1 MVWRFRG
8 PGGSES
14 GVGTILR
21 LKGQKKQEGS
31 KITRRRKLGETE
43 GIWRRAHRAKQGPLG
58 AGGGAVL
65 TRQGEHDPRWC
76 RAYCVA
82 TAPPQG
88 GDGLRAVGDRSKAT

>member
-43 GIWRRAHRAKQGPLG
+43 GIWRRAE
-58 AGGGAVL
+58 
-65 TRQGEHDPRWC
+65 GE
-76 RAYCVA
+76 
-82 TAPPQG
+82 
-88 GDGLRAVGDRSKAT
+88 